1 MNTLLIT
8 MAAVAA
14 VSLIAFVIIYL
25 KHKNASEYAQQAD
38 ERVLDLEA
46 MVAILQHE
54 VNNKIS
60 YDIKPMKKKTPS
72 KMKASKETVPSSK
85 KRGRKPKS

>member
-14 VSLIAFVIIYL
+14 ISLIAFVIIFL
-25 KHKNASEYAQQAD
+25 KYKNASEYAQQAD

-46 MVAILQHE
+46 MVAVLQHE
-54 VNNKIS
+54 VNDKIS
-60 YDIKPMKKKTPS
+60 YDIKPMKKKKPS